1 MSQIRLYLDEDSED
15 LSLVKAL
22 EEKQIDVVITIA
34 SARRRCPD
42 EDQLRWATTQGRVIY
57 TCNIQ
62 DFYHLH
68 TQFLT
73 QLEPHSGIIMGQQ
86 QRYSIGTQLRGLLKL
101 LGAKSAE
108 EMCNQVE
115 FLSHWVDL

>member
-15 LSLVKAL
+15 LALVKAL
-22 EEKQIDVVITIA
+22 KERHVDVITTIA
-34 SARRRCPD
+34 SARLRRPD
-42 EDQLRWATTQGRVIY
+42 EDQLRWATTQNRVIY
-57 TCNIQ
+57 TCNVQ
-62 DFYHLH
+62 DFYQLH

-101 LGAKSAE
+101 IEVKSAA
-108 EMCNQVE
+108 EMQNQVE
-115 FLSHWVDL
+115 FLSSWVSL